1 MYSPAKFGKLIGK
14 SVKTLQRWD
23 TDKTLIAHRN
33 SKNRR
38 FYTHDQYLTYIGI
51 KADKSN
57 GVTLVYSRV
66 SSAAQ
71 KPDLKNQIEA
81 LEIFCTANGYAVEKW
96 LSETGSG
103 LNYKRK
109 KFNQLFIDI
118 EMGKVSRLVVA
129 HKDRLVRFGYE
140 WFEQFAERHGCEI
153 VVMNQEKLSPAE
165 EVTQDLLAIIH
176 CFSSRLY
183 GLRKYKKKLKELVHT
198 KETD

>member
-1 MYSPAKFGKLIGK
+1 MYSPAQFGKLIGK

-23 TDKTLIAHRN
+23 TDKSLIAQRN
-33 SKNRR
+33 AKNRR
-38 FYTHDQYLTYIGI
+38 FYTHDQYLAYIGI
-51 KADKSN
+51 KADHGK
-57 GVTLVYSRV
+57 GATVVYSRV

-71 KPDLKNQIEA
+71 KPDLKNQVEA
-81 LEIFCTANGYAVEKW
+81 LEAFCIASGYPVTEW

-109 KFNQLFIDI
+109 KFNKLFIDI

-153 VVMNQEKLSPAE
+153 VVMNQEKLSPTE

-183 GLRKYKKKLKELVHT
+183 GLRKYKSKIKNLVHT
-198 KETD
+198 KESD

>member
-1 MYSPAKFGKLIGK
+1 MYSPAQFGKLIGK

-23 TDKTLIAHRN
+23 TDKTLVAHRN

-38 FYTHDQYLTYIGI
+38 YYTHDQYLAYIGI
-51 KADKSN
+51 KADKDN
-57 GVTLVYSRV
+57 GVTIVYSRV
-66 SSAAQ
+66 SSVAQ
-71 KPDLKNQIEA
+71 KPDLLNQVKA
-81 LEIFCTANGYAVEKW
+81 LEVFCTANGYAVDSW

-109 KFNQLFIDI
+109 KFNKLFLDI

-140 WFEQFAERHGCEI
+140 WFDQFAERHGCEI
-153 VVMNQEKLSPAE
+153 VVMNQEKLSPTE

-198 KETD
+198 KEAE

>member
-1 MYSPAKFGKLIGK
+1 MYSPSTFGKMINR
-14 SVKTLQRWD
+14 SVSTLQRWD
-23 TDKTLIAHRN
+23 REGVLHAHRN
-33 SKNRR
+33 PQNRR
-38 FYTHDQYLTYIGI
+38 YYTHDQYLAYIGI

-71 KPDLKNQIEA
+71 KSDLKNQIEA
-81 LEIFCTANGYAVEKW
+81 LEIFCTANGYAVEEW